1 MTPEAGF
8 LTSLLVTVGLLVGA
22 AVTGR
27 KRIIRHHVK
36 FVAGAVLSLGVAIYF
51 ALKVGER
58 YDLEAAGWIT
68 PFHKALAKITTAMYL
83 WPLITG
89 PMVLSGKV
97 GPRVHRIGAWLT
109 LGLTV
114 ASTITG
120 IIMLMRATPL
130 Y

>member
-8 LTSLLVTVGLLVGA
+8 LTALLVTVGLLVGA
-22 AVTGR
+22 AITGR
-27 KRIIRHHVK
+27 KRIIHHHVK

-68 PFHKALAKITTAMYL
+68 PFHKALAKITTATYL

-89 PMVLSGKV
+89 PMVRSGRVKA
-97 GPRVHRIGAWLT
+97 RVHRVGAWLA

-114 ASTITG
+114 ASTVTG
-120 IIMLMRATPL
+120 IVMLMRATPL

>member
-8 LTSLLVTVGLLVGA
+8 LTALLVTVGFLVGA
-22 AVTGR
+22 AITGR
-27 KRIIRHHVK
+27 KRIIHHHVK
-36 FVAGAVLSLGVAIYF
+36 FVAGAVVSLGVAIFF

-68 PFHKALAKITTAMYL
+68 PFHKTLAKITTAMYL

-89 PMVLSGKV
+89 PMARKGKIR
-97 GPRVHRIGAWLT
+97 PSVHRTGAWLA

-114 ASTITG
+114 AATVTG
-120 IIMLMRATPL
+120 VIMLMRATPL
-130 Y
+130 F

>member
-8 LTSLLVTVGLLVGA
+8 LAALLVTVGFLLGA
-22 AVTGR
+22 AITGR
-27 KRIIRHHVK
+27 KRIIRIHVR
-36 FVAGAVLSLGVAIYF
+36 FVAGAVLSLGVAIFF

-68 PFHKALAKITTAMYL
+68 PFHKALAKITTATYL

-89 PMVLSGKV
+89 PLARSGKV
-97 GPRVHRIGAWLT
+97 RPSVHRLGAWLA

-114 ASTITG
+114 ASTVTG
-120 IIMLMRATPL
+120 IIMLARATPL